1 MGCNRIL
8 VFLLPQKPMEKGE
21 FFMMYLLLILGFI
34 LLIKGADLFVEGA
47 GSLAHSLKI
56 PSIIIGLTVIAMG
69 TSAPETAVSISS
81 SLQGANEIAV
91 GNVIGSNLF
100 NLLMVVGICS
110 ILHPIKITKEI
121 TKRDFPF
128 SILATVA
135 LGISLISGLI
145 ISGSPTVS
153 RFDGICFLII
163 FAIYIFMLVRSA
175 MTSRKSSSNEEVVIH
190 NHSIFISLLLVAIG
204 LAGVIIGGNL
214 VVDNATLIAQTF
226 GMSQTLIG
234 LTIVA
239 IGTSLPELVTSIVAS
254 KKGENDMALGNVI
267 GSNIFNL
274 LLVLG
279 IAGTVSPIHLPNMES
294 VIDCIILLV
303 VSLIILFIIKKTSLV
318 GKKTGALMVFI
329 YVLYT
334 IYIFYRN
341 YFM

>member
-1 MGCNRIL
+1 MGYDRIL
-8 VFLLPQKPMEKGE
+8 VFLLPQRPNERGI
-21 FFMMYLLLILGFI
+21 FMMYLLLIVGFVF
-34 LLIKGADLFVEGA
+34 LIKGADLFVEGA

-91 GNVIGSNLF
+91 GNVVGSNLF
-100 NLLMVVGICS
+100 NLLVVVGVCS

-135 LGISLISGLI
+135 LGIALLSGLV

-153 RFDGICFLII
+153 RFDGICFLVI

-175 MTSRKSSSNEEVVIH
+175 MASRKNSTNEEVVIH
-190 NHSIFISLLLVAIG
+190 NHSVPASLLFVAIG

-214 VVDNATLIAQTF
+214 VVDNATLIAKAF

-279 IAGTVSPIHLPNMES
+279 VAGTVSPIHLPNMES
-294 VIDCIILLV
+294 VIDCVILLV
-303 VSLIILFIIKKTSLV
+303 VSLLVFFIIKRTSIV
-318 GKKTGALMVFI
+318 GKKTGALMAVS
-329 YVLYT
+329 YT
-334 IYIFYRN
+334 HLTLPTIA
-341 YFM
+341 

>member
-1 MGCNRIL
+1 
-8 VFLLPQKPMEKGE
+8 
-21 FFMMYLLLILGFI
+21 MMYLLLIVGFVF
-34 LLIKGADLFVEGA
+34 LIKGADLFVEGA

-91 GNVIGSNLF
+91 GNVVGSNLF
-100 NLLMVVGICS
+100 NLLVVVGVCS

-121 TKRDFPF
+121 TKRDF
-128 SILATVA
+128 
-135 LGISLISGLI
+135 GLV

-153 RFDGICFLII
+153 RFDGICFLVI

-175 MTSRKSSSNEEVVIH
+175 MVSRKNSTNEEVVIH
-190 NHSIFISLLLVAIG
+190 NHSVPASLLFVAIG

-214 VVDNATLIAQTF
+214 VVDNATLIAKAF

-294 VIDCIILLV
+294 VIDCIILLI
-303 VSLIILFIIKKTSLV
+303 VSILVFFIIKKTSIV
-318 GKKTGALMVFI
+318 GKKTGALMVLI
-329 YVLYT
+329 YIVYT

>member
-1 MGCNRIL
+1 M
-8 VFLLPQKPMEKGE
+8 KGE
-21 FFMMYLLLILGFI
+21 FFMMYLLLIVGFVF
-34 LLIKGADLFVEGA
+34 LIKGADLFVEGA

-91 GNVIGSNLF
+91 GNVVGSNLF
-100 NLLMVVGICS
+100 NLLVVVGVCS

-135 LGISLISGLI
+135 LGIALLSGLV

-153 RFDGICFLII
+153 RFDGICFLVI

-175 MTSRKSSSNEEVVIH
+175 MVSRKNSTNEEVVIH
-190 NHSIFISLLLVAIG
+190 NHSVPASLLFVAIG

-214 VVDNATLIAQTF
+214 VVDNATLIAKAF

-267 GSNIFNL
+267 GSNIFNIL
-274 LLVLG
+274 FVLGVAAAISPVGFALENIIDIAFLIIISAITLVFAWTSKEINRKEGIIMLVLY
-279 IAGTVSPIHLPNMES
+279 A
-294 VIDCIILLV
+294 
-303 VSLIILFIIKKTSLV
+303 
-318 GKKTGALMVFI
+318 AYMV
-329 YVLYT
+329 
-334 IYIFYRN
+334 YICMR
-341 YFM
+341 

>member
-1 MGCNRIL
+1 MGYDRIL
-8 VFLLPQKPMEKGE
+8 VFLLPQRPNERGI
-21 FFMMYLLLILGFI
+21 FMMYLLLIVGFVF
-34 LLIKGADLFVEGA
+34 LIKGADLFVEGA

-91 GNVIGSNLF
+91 GNVVGSNLF
-100 NLLMVVGICS
+100 NLLVVVGVCS

-135 LGISLISGLI
+135 LGIALV

-153 RFDGICFLII
+153 RFDGICFLVI

-175 MTSRKSSSNEEVVIH
+175 MASRKNSTNEEVVIH
-190 NHSIFISLLLVAIG
+190 NHSVPASLLFVAIG

-214 VVDNATLIAQTF
+214 VVDNATLIAKAF

-279 IAGTVSPIHLPNMES
+279 VAGTVSPIHLPNMES
-294 VIDCIILLV
+294 VIDCVILLV
-303 VSLIILFIIKKTSLV
+303 VSLLVFFIIKRTSIV
-318 GKKTGALMVFI
+318 GKKTGALMVLI
-329 YVLYT
+329 YVVYT